1 MGGNEKKKEGGTM
14 NLRKEQN
21 APRGEL
27 GKPSGLVRNSI
38 RHTAKW
44 AAAGALGLALLI
56 GAPNNL
62 RAQDVQPPAAAEQAR
77 STSAEQLSSFVAS
90 LNQPLDSESHP
101 ANATDPETLA
111 GNILTMSGLRDLLAR
126 DRPSEEDPMRAV
138 YDAASSAPIDQSLIR
153 AARNLLAI
161 ADERAAAE
169 SGPEFTVGRHNDDLV
184 AALSAIDLGIGE
196 GEEQYVGLDPAG
208 TSIARILRLLRG
220 GQSADTLDEEDRAV
234 PRAPLPLIAPPRF
247 DPGSFVLLTGTGSD
261 QAVAFD
267 PEVTPTLVSLFGS
280 EAIASN
286 VMGALGSAYATQINN
301 PGDLGA
307 QQDAARALH
316 AALSQIPA
324 NKEIWSRPEFN
335 AAMAALARGDLQGGL
350 NHLSNEVSFN
360 AAYQAL
366 NNLHYISI
374 SQRAIARIRAGAT
387 VRFPWRGNEDDFL
400 AYRRRQTPDSF
411 DWDALHVDLG
421 VEYLNLLISGFDQT
435 LMINPDTNTA
445 TVMGDRRRINGSGH
459 SIELNTALTLGGS
472 MFEIPTELTLH
483 FAAGYRWWEVE
494 TNVGGRSLVAS
505 DASPY
510 VGHWGLRADF
520 PGYDG
525 QTSSF
530 RLERLGIG
538 AVALNPLVY
547 ATISQR
553 WMEGNEV
560 SLHTRL
566 TPYYLLFWGNRFSPE
581 TFAEETFFQ
590 HRIGA
595 DLRPIDIT
603 YQPNASST
611 WFFGPGVR
619 YEISLDH
626 DSEFGGIHS
635 LDVYG
640 NVGYRHRR
648 GFEFD
653 LRGGAAGEVG
663 GEKYQRLPW
672 TPTVSLNIT
681 LTPALMSSDEPTDS
695 GGESSD

>member
-1 MGGNEKKKEGGTM
+1 M
-14 NLRKEQN
+14 NLRREQN
-21 APRGEL
+21 APRGNL
-27 GKPSGLVRNSI
+27 GKHSGLVRNSI

-56 GAPNNL
+56 GGPNSSH
-62 RAQDVQPPAAAEQAR
+62 AQDAQPPAAAEQTR
-77 STSAEQLSSFVAS
+77 PSTAEQLSSFVAS
-90 LNQPLDSESHP
+90 LNQPMESEDHP

-111 GNILTMSGLRDLLAR
+111 GNILAMNALRNLIER
-126 DRPSEEDPMRAV
+126 DPPSEDDPMRAV
-138 YDAASSAPIDQSLIR
+138 YDAASSETIDQSLIR
-153 AARNLLAI
+153 ATRNLLAI
-161 ADERAAAE
+161 ADARAAE
-169 SGPEFTVGRHNDDLV
+169 DYSGPEFTVGRHNDDLV
-184 AALSAIDLGIGE
+184 ATLSAIDLGIGE
-196 GEEQYVGLDPAG
+196 GEERYLDLDPAG
-208 TSIARILRLLRG
+208 TSVARLLRLLRG
-220 GQSADTLDEEDRAV
+220 GQAESVLEEEDRAV

-301 PGDLGA
+301 PNDLGA
-307 QQDAARALH
+307 HQDAARALH
-316 AALSQIPA
+316 AALSQIPG

-335 AAMAALARGDLQGGL
+335 AAMEALARGDLQGGL
-350 NHLSNEVSFN
+350 NHLSNEVAFN

-411 DWDALHVDLG
+411 DWDALHFDLG
-421 VEYLNLLISGFDQT
+421 LEYLNLLISGFDER
-435 LMINPDTNTA
+435 LAIDPSTNTA
-445 TVMGDRRRINGSGH
+445 TVVGDRTRIEGTGH

-494 TNVGGRSLVAS
+494 TSVGGRSIIAS
-505 DASPY
+505 DAAPY

-525 QTSSF
+525 QTGSF

-538 AVALNPLVY
+538 AVSLNPLLY
-547 ATISQR
+547 GTLAQR

-566 TPYYLLFWGNRFSPE
+566 TPYYLLFWGNRFSTE
-581 TFAEETFFQ
+581 TFTEETFFQ
-590 HRIGA
+590 HRLGA
-595 DLRPIDIT
+595 DFRPIDIT
-603 YQPNASST
+603 YQPSANST
-611 WFFGPGVR
+611 WFFGPGLR
-619 YEISLDH
+619 YEASIDH

-640 NVGYRHRR
+640 NIGYRHRR
-648 GFEFD
+648 GIEFD
-653 LRGGAAGEVG
+653 LRAGAAGEVG
-663 GEKYQRLPW
+663 GEEYQRLPW
-672 TPTVSLNIT
+672 TPTGSLNIT
-681 LTPALMSSDEPTDS
+681 LTPALMGSDEANGS

>member
-1 MGGNEKKKEGGTM
+1 M
-14 NLRKEQN
+14 NLRREQN
-21 APRGEL
+21 APRGNL
-27 GKPSGLVRNSI
+27 GKHSGLVRNSI

-56 GAPNNL
+56 GGPNSSH
-62 RAQDVQPPAAAEQAR
+62 AQDAQPPAAAEQTR
-77 STSAEQLSSFVAS
+77 PSTAEQLSSFVAS
-90 LNQPLDSESHP
+90 LNQPMESEDHP

-111 GNILTMSGLRDLLAR
+111 GNILAMNALRNLIER
-126 DRPSEEDPMRAV
+126 DPPSEDDPMRAV
-138 YDAASSAPIDQSLIR
+138 YDAASSETIDQSLIR
-153 AARNLLAI
+153 ATRNLLAI
-161 ADERAAAE
+161 ADARAAE
-169 SGPEFTVGRHNDDLV
+169 DYSGPEFTVGRHNDDLV
-184 AALSAIDLGIGE
+184 ATLSAIDLGIGE
-196 GEEQYVGLDPAG
+196 GEERYLDLDPAG
-208 TSIARILRLLRG
+208 TSVARLLRLLRG
-220 GQSADTLDEEDRAV
+220 GQAESVLEEEDRAV

-301 PGDLGA
+301 PNDLGA
-307 QQDAARALH
+307 HQDAARALH
-316 AALSQIPA
+316 AALSQIPG

-335 AAMAALARGDLQGGL
+335 AAMEALARGDLQGGL
-350 NHLSNEVSFN
+350 NHLSNEVAFN

-411 DWDALHVDLG
+411 DWDALHFDLG
-421 VEYLNLLISGFDQT
+421 VEYLNLLISGFDER
-435 LMINPDTNTA
+435 LAIDPATNTA
-445 TVMGDRRRINGSGH
+445 TVVGDRTRIEGTGH

-494 TNVGGRSLVAS
+494 TSVGGRSVTAS
-505 DASPY
+505 DAAPY

-525 QTSSF
+525 QTGSF

-538 AVALNPLVY
+538 AVSLNPLLY
-547 ATISQR
+547 GTLAQR

-566 TPYYLLFWGNRFSPE
+566 TPYYLLFWGNRFSTE
-581 TFAEETFFQ
+581 TFTEETFFQ
-590 HRIGA
+590 HRLGA
-595 DLRPIDIT
+595 DFRPIDIT
-603 YQPNASST
+603 YQPSANST
-611 WFFGPGVR
+611 WFFGPGLR
-619 YEISLDH
+619 YEASIDH

-640 NVGYRHRR
+640 NIGYRHRR
-648 GFEFD
+648 GFEID
-653 LRGGAAGEVG
+653 VRLGAAGEVG
-663 GEKYQRLPW
+663 GEEYQRLPW
-672 TPTVSLNIT
+672 TPTGSLNIT
-681 LTPALMSSDEPTDS
+681 LTPALMGSDEANGS

>member
-1 MGGNEKKKEGGTM
+1 M

-21 APRGEL
+21 ASRE
-27 GKPSGLVRNSI
+27 KPVKSSGLVRNSI

-56 GAPNNL
+56 GGPNSSH
-62 RAQDVQPPAAAEQAR
+62 AQEQQPPAAAEQAR
-77 STSAEQLSSFVAS
+77 PTTAEQLSSFVAS
-90 LNQPLDSESHP
+90 LNQPMESVDHP

-111 GNILTMSGLRDLLAR
+111 GNILAMNALRDLIDR

-153 AARNLLAI
+153 ATRNLLAI
-161 ADERAAAE
+161 ADARAAE
-169 SGPEFTVGRHNDDLV
+169 DYSGPEFAVGRHNDDLV
-184 AALSAIDLGIGE
+184 AALSAIDRGIGE
-196 GEEQYVGLDPAG
+196 GEERYLDLDPAG
-208 TSIARILRLLRG
+208 TSVARLLRLLRG
-220 GQSADTLDEEDRAV
+220 GAPAPELDEEDRAV
-234 PRAPLPLIAPPRF
+234 PRAPLPLIAPQRF
-247 DPGSFVLLTGTGSD
+247 DPGSFVLLTGTGSN

-280 EAIASN
+280 ETIASN
-286 VMGALGSAYATQINN
+286 VMGALGNAYATQINN

-307 QQDAARALH
+307 QQEAARALH

-335 AAMAALARGDLQGGL
+335 AAMEALARGDLQGGL
-350 NHLSNEVSFN
+350 NHLSNEVAFN

-411 DWDALHVDLG
+411 DWDALHFDLG
-421 VEYLNLLISGFDQT
+421 VEYLNLLITGFDQT
-435 LMINPDTNTA
+435 IIVNPDTNTA
-445 TVMGDRRRINGSGH
+445 TFAGDRRRIEGSGH

-472 MFEIPTELTLH
+472 MFEYPAEMTLH

-494 TNVGGRSLVAS
+494 TTVGGRSLTAS
-505 DASPY
+505 DAAPY
-510 VGHWGLRADF
+510 IGHWGLRMDF

-530 RLERLGIG
+530 RLERVGIG

-547 ATISQR
+547 ATVAQR

-560 SLHTRL
+560 SLHSRL
-566 TPYYLLFWGNRFSPE
+566 TPYYLLFWGQRFSPE
-581 TFAEETFFQ
+581 TFSEETFFQ
-590 HRIGA
+590 HRLGA
-595 DLRPIDIT
+595 DFRPIDIT
-603 YQPNASST
+603 YQPSANST
-611 WFFGPGVR
+611 WFFGPGMR
-619 YEISLDH
+619 YEASIDH

-635 LDVYG
+635 LDFYG
-640 NVGYRHRR
+640 NIGYRHRR

-653 LRGGAAGEVG
+653 LRAGAAGEVG
-663 GEKYQRLPW
+663 GEEYQRLPW
-672 TPTVSLNIT
+672 TPTGSLNII
-681 LTPALMSSDEPTDS
+681 LTPQRWGSDEPTDS